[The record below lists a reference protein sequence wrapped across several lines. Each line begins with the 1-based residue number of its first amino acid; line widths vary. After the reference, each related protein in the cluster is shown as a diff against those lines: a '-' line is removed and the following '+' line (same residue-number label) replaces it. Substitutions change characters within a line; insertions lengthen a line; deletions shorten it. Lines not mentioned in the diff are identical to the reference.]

1 MTGWWS
7 ELALLLPAAF
17 PNIAIWLLVLIFGI
31 KAYRS
36 CKLESLPW
44 LGIYIVASAG
54 VGVLWIGTGLGHST
68 SMEGGSTMAL
78 QYLGWFLSGSAR
90 LVVAI
95 LLLSDLQ
102 FVLSQA
108 GIPVEG
114 RFLNKLAKVRE
125 RSTTWGIVMLAPVL
139 LKAALGMSLYL

>member
-7 ELALLLPAAF
+7 ELALLPAAL
-17 PNIAIWLLVLIFGI
+17 PGLAIWVLLLIFGI
-31 KAYRS
+31 KTYRS

-44 LGIYIVASAG
+44 LGIHIVASAG
-54 VGVLWIGTGLGHST
+54 VGIVWFGTELGHGT
-68 SMEGGSTMAL
+68 SMERGLPSAL
-78 QYLGWFLSGSAR
+78 PYLGVFLLGSAR

-108 GIPVEG
+108 GIAVEG

-125 RSTTWGIVMLAPVL
+125 RSTTWGLVMLVLLL
-139 LKAALGMSLYL
+139 LKAALGITLYL

>member
-7 ELALLLPAAF
+7 ELALLPAAL
-17 PNIAIWLLVLIFGI
+17 PRLAIWVLLLIFGI
-31 KAYRS
+31 KTYRS

-54 VGVLWIGTGLGHST
+54 VGVLWTGVEHGTEWGRT
-68 SMEGGSTMAL
+68 WAL

-108 GIPVEG
+108 GAAMEG
-114 RFLNKLAKVRE
+114 RFLSNLARVRE
-125 RSTTWGIVMLAPVL
+125 RSTTWGIVMLVLLL
-139 LKAALGMSLYL
+139 LKAALGMTLYL

>member
-1 MTGWWS
+1 MWV
-7 ELALLLPAAF
+7 LL
-17 PNIAIWLLVLIFGI
+17 LIFGI
-31 KAYRS
+31 KTYRS

-54 VGVLWIGTGLGHST
+54 VGVVWIGTELGDST
-68 SMEGGSTMAL
+68 SMERGLPLAL
-78 QYLGWFLSGSAR
+78 QYLGVFLSGSAS

-114 RFLNKLAKVRE
+114 RFLSKLAKVRE
-125 RSTTWGIVMLAPVL
+125 RSTTWGIVMLALLL
-139 LKAALGMSLYL
+139 LKAALGMGLYL